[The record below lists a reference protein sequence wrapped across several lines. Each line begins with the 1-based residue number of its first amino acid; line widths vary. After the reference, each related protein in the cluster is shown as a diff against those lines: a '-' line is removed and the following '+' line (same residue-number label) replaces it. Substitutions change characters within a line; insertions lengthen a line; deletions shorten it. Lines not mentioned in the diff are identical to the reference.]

1 VALEGRSRLRGSA
14 PEGGCAYLTGSRD
27 CLLIDP
33 FDQEISMPQTSFA
46 PSVATG
52 ERTATC
58 RPTDIRRALLT
69 IAEHRVG
76 RRAVLSVAGEVDI
89 STAAD
94 LRTAIETAGT
104 RAFEVWVDLSE
115 TTFMDSSGLHA
126 MAQARACLADAN
138 IRLALICTDGPVLRV
153 IKLTGF
159 DRIFEIHPSR
169 SDANHAASA

>member
-1 VALEGRSRLRGSA
+1 
-14 PEGGCAYLTGSRD
+14 
-27 CLLIDP
+27 
-33 FDQEISMPQTSFA
+33 MPQTSFA
-46 PSVATG
+46 PPVAT
-52 ERTATC
+52 RTGKQAASTDR
-58 RPTDIRRALLT
+58 RPVDPTRALLT

-126 MAQARACLADAN
+126 MAQARARLADAN
-138 IRLALICTDGPVLRV
+138 IRLALICADGPVLRA

>member
-1 VALEGRSRLRGSA
+1 MW
-14 PEGGCAYLTGSRD
+14 
-27 CLLIDP
+27 
-33 FDQEISMPQTSFA
+33 FDQEISMHQTRVA
-46 PSVATG
+46 SVATG
-52 ERTATC
+52 TGERAASNGGH
-58 RPTDIRRALLT
+58 PAYPPRALLA

-126 MAQARACLADAN
+126 MAHARARLADAN

-153 IKLTGF
+153 LKLSGF

>member
-1 VALEGRSRLRGSA
+1 MS
-14 PEGGCAYLTGSRD
+14 
-27 CLLIDP
+27 
-33 FDQEISMPQTSFA
+33 QTPFA
-46 PSVATG
+46 PSLATG
-52 ERTATC
+52 ARTAAR
-58 RPTDIRRALLT
+58 RPTDVRQALLT

-94 LRTAIETAGT
+94 LQMAIETAGT

-126 MAQARACLADAN
+126 MARARADLADAN
-138 IRLALICTDGPVLRV
+138 IRLTLICADGPVLRV

-159 DRIFEIHPSR
+159 DRIFEIRPSR

>member
-1 VALEGRSRLRGSA
+1 V
-14 PEGGCAYLTGSRD
+14 
-27 CLLIDP
+27 
-33 FDQEISMPQTSFA
+33 PQTPFA
-46 PSVATG
+46 PSVAMRTG
-52 ERTATC
+52 KPAASTGG
-58 RPTDIRRALLT
+58 RPADPTRALLT

-126 MAQARACLADAN
+126 MAQARACLDEAN
-138 IRLALICTDGPVLRV
+138 NRLALICTDGPVLRV
-153 IKLTGF
+153 IKLAGF

-169 SDANHAASA
+169 SDANHAADA